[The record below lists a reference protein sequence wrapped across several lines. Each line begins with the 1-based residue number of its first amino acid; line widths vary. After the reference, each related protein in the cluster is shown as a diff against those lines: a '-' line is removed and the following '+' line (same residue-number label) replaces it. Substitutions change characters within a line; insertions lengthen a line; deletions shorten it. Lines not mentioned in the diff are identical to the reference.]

1 MRMFRRFGRDERG
14 ATFIEFALV
23 GPMFIFLLLAII
35 EIGLTMLTQFVL
47 DGGAR
52 TAARLVMTG
61 QVQGSGGVSAF
72 QSALCSQVESLIPSC
87 SGVLFE
93 VQTFANFSSIN
104 FTPCNTDANPAPTGS
119 VACLFQTG
127 NGSQVVGVRVSYPR
141 PFIVPWIGECLT
153 TGHCWLGLG
162 TSASA
167 PSGTYTAT
175 LMSTVVFQNEPFQ

>member
-14 ATFIEFALV
+14 ATFMEFALV

-35 EIGLTMLTQFVL
+35 EIGLTMLSQFVL

-61 QVQGSGGVSAF
+61 QVQQGGGVSAF
-72 QSALCSQVESLIPSC
+72 QTALCSQVQALIPTC
-87 SGVLFE
+87 SSVVFE
-93 VQTFANFSSIN
+93 VQTFANFSSIS
-104 FTPCNTDANPAPTGS
+104 FTPCTTNQSPPPTGT
-119 VACLFQTG
+119 VACVFQPGT
-127 NGSQVVGVRVSYPR
+127 GSQVVGVRVTYAR
-141 PFIVPWIGECLT
+141 PYIVPWIGECLT
-153 TGHCWLGLG
+153 TGKCWLGLG

-167 PSGTYTAT
+167 PSGTYATT

>member
-14 ATFIEFALV
+14 ATFMEFALV

-35 EIGLTMLTQFVL
+35 EIGLTMLTQFIL

-61 QVQGSGGVSAF
+61 QVQQGGGISAF
-72 QSALCSQVESLIPSC
+72 QSALCSQVESLLPSC

-93 VQTFANFSSIN
+93 VQTFANFSSIS

-119 VACLFQTG
+119 TACPFVPGTG
-127 NGSQVVGVRVSYPR
+127 GQVVGVRVSYPR
-141 PFIVPWIGECLT
+141 PYIVPWVGECLT
-153 TGHCWLGLG
+153 TGHCWFGLG

-167 PSGTYTAT
+167 PSGTYTTT

>member
-14 ATFIEFALV
+14 ATFMEFALV

-61 QVQGSGGVSAF
+61 QVQGSGGVGAF
-72 QSALCSQVESLIPSC
+72 QTALCSQVETMIPSC

-104 FTPCNTDANPAPTGS
+104 FSPCNTDANPP
-119 VACLFQTG
+119 
-127 NGSQVVGVRVSYPR
+127 PR
-141 PFIVPWIGECLT
+141 AASRASSKPALAARS
-153 TGHCWLGLG
+153 
-162 TSASA
+162 SASA
-167 PSGTYTAT
+167 SAIPAPLSCRGSA
-175 LMSTVVFQNEPFQ
+175 NA

>member
-14 ATFIEFALV
+14 ATFMEFALV

-35 EIGLTMLTQFVL
+35 EIGLTMLTQFIL

-61 QVQGSGGVSAF
+61 QVQQGGGISAF
-72 QSALCSQVESLIPSC
+72 QSALCSQVESLLPSC

-93 VQTFANFSSIN
+93 VQTFANFSSIS

-119 VACLFQTG
+119 VACPFVPGTG
-127 NGSQVVGVRVSYPR
+127 GQVVGVRVSYAR
-141 PFIVPWIGECLT
+141 PYIVPWVGECLT
-153 TGHCWLGLG
+153 TGHCWLGVG

-167 PSGTYTAT
+167 PSGTYTTT